1 LKRTFVVK
9 FISREKILESLWNKI
24 DSGEPIILAG
34 CSIGCTA
41 KSAEM
46 GGADLI
52 LFYTAGR
59 YTMAG
64 RGSMTGLLPYGDSNA
79 LTLEMAR
86 EIVPVVKNTPVIAG
100 VCGTDPFRDIKV
112 FLRELKEANVSG
124 VINFPTV
131 AMFDGTFREIIE
143 KQGIS
148 YELEVDMIRIAH
160 ELDML
165 TSPYVFNIDET
176 VKMVKAGADMVI
188 AHLGYKRTPLTLDE
202 SVKVL
207 QKIHDTAT
215 KLNPNIILICHG
227 EPIVEPVDFEYVY
240 KRATGIAGFMGF
252 SGVERLPTERAIK
265 EQVKKFKCVR
275 R

>member
-1 LKRTFVVK
+1 MVK
-9 FISREKILESLWNKI
+9 FIPREKILESLWNRI
-24 DSGEPIILAG
+24 NNGEPIIVAG

-64 RGSMTGLLPYGDSNA
+64 RGSMIGLLPYGDANA

-86 EIVPVVKNTPVIAG
+86 EIVPILQKTPVIAG
-100 VCGTDPFRDIKV
+100 ACGTDPFRDIKM

-131 AMFDGTFREIIE
+131 AMLDGTFREIIE

-148 YELEVDMIRIAH
+148 YELEVDMIRMAGK
-160 ELDML
+160 LDML
-165 TSPYVFNIDET
+165 TAPYVFNIDET
-176 VKMVKAGADMVI
+176 VKMVKAGADMII

-202 SVKVL
+202 SVRVL
-207 QKIHDTAT
+207 QKIHDAAT

-227 EPIVEPVDFEYVY
+227 EPIVEPADFEYVY
-240 KRATGIAGFMGF
+240 KHVTGVAGFMGF
-252 SGVERLPTERAIK
+252 SGIERLPTERAVK
-265 EQVKKFKCVR
+265 EQVKKFKSVR

>member
-1 LKRTFVVK
+1 
-9 FISREKILESLWNKI
+9 
-24 DSGEPIILAG
+24 
-34 CSIGCTA
+34 
-41 KSAEM
+41 M

-207 QKIHDTAT
+207 QKIHDTAI